1 MRINNLTEDS
11 FGQMLLAAG
20 LVLLMSLLS
29 MSLYGVKVAGYD
41 LPRTSDASDVL
52 FVTEEIDNLI
62 KDALENRTI
71 NRVDIGMELE
81 DAVLDS
87 LNSIESDLENHGLL
101 RGIQISFSES
111 EIIIDDNK
119 ITISIILNVV
129 SDSTIELPMIINY
142 EI

>member
-81 DAVLDS
+81 DAALDS

>member
-1 MRINNLTEDS
+1 MRKNELTTDS

-41 LPRTSDASDVL
+41 LPRTSDVSDVL
-52 FVTEEIDNLI
+52 YLTEEIDSMFGE
-62 KDALENRTI
+62 ALENRTKV
-71 NRVDIGMELE
+71 RVETGMELNE
-81 DAVLDS
+81 AVSDS
-87 LNSIESDLENHGLL
+87 FNSLESDLKNHGGL

-111 EIIIDDNK
+111 EIFIDENNV
-119 ITISIILNVV
+119 TINTILNVV
-129 SDSTIELPMIINY
+129 SDSTIELPMVIIY